1 MNRFKW
7 VNIYDDV
14 LKYLKH
20 GGLKPAV
27 LNKFAIKMKGNKLFH
42 KNMEIIKSPDSYLRN
57 IIYNENSP
65 LGRDSLYH
73 EVKQKVWGISKR
85 DVDSFLKKQMICQM
99 MRRRPT
105 KSKNTGTAIHHWTPK
120 TVGMDLI
127 KIGLNSF
134 PEGSVGA
141 TMKYILV
148 VVHPQTGYSFAE
160 LLYDKKSAFETN
172 KRLMIILNQ
181 QIEETH

>member
-7 VNIYDDV
+7 VKIYDDV

-65 LGRDSLYH
+65 LGRDSVYH

-85 DVDSFLKKQMICQM
+85 DVDTFLKKQ
-99 MRRRPT
+99 
-105 KSKNTGTAIHHWTPK
+105 
-120 TVGMDLI
+120 
-127 KIGLNSF
+127 KIRF
-134 PEGSVGA
+134 
-141 TMKYILV
+141 
-148 VVHPQTGYSFAE
+148 
-160 LLYDKKSAFETN
+160 
-172 KRLMIILNQ
+172 R
-181 QIEETH
+181 